1 MFIKQ
6 CKAYDTDKVSL
17 ADINH
22 LVNNDRWFS
31 SIKYDG
37 HYCQIHWNGSEAMFY
52 TSSGK
57 QFTNDFFNAEFAKL
71 TKGPAIFEAEY
82 LGTGEGMLGERVK
95 AAVTTSAATN
105 FKKSIPYYEP
115 HKLVIFDIIHN
126 TEFINRLRF
135 LDSLRANTTENV
147 KIASYSVINSYKQA
161 LEIADNNIANG
172 YEGIII
178 KAGKHI
184 YQSGKR
190 VKTALKIKN
199 KHHTVVTIMAVK
211 EGIGKYTGAIGSF
224 TCIDDDGLV
233 VDVGSGLTDEIRLS
247 KKDYIGRKIR
257 ISYERID
264 ETYIFPIFKGFQE

>member
-17 ADINH
+17 ANIDY
-22 LVNNDRWFS
+22 LLNNDRWFW

-57 QFTNDFFNAEFAKL
+57 QFTNDFFNLHFAKL
-71 TKGPAIFEAEY
+71 TKEPIIFEAEY

-105 FKKSIPYYEP
+105 FKKSIPYNEP
-115 HKLVIFDIIHN
+115 HKLVIFDIIQD

-135 LDSLRANTTENV
+135 LDSLRYNTTEYV

-178 KAGKHI
+178 KASKHL

-199 KHHTVVTIMAVK
+199 KYNTILTIVSVK

-224 TCIDDDGLV
+224 TCIDDNGLV
-233 VDVGSGLTDEIRLS
+233 VDVGSGLTDDIRFS
-247 KKDYIGRKIR
+247 NKDYINRKIR

-264 ETYIFPIFKGFQE
+264 GTYIFPIFKGFQN